1 MGRTSLFK
9 PEEIAGVT
17 DRDFAQVKQQYDE
30 ARAKAAAAA
39 KK

>member
-1 MGRTSLFK
+1 LFK
-9 PEEIAGVT
+9 PEEINVSH
-17 DRDFAQVKQQYDE
+17 DRDFVAAKQQWEE

>member
-1 MGRTSLFK
+1 MGRTSLEL
-9 PEEIAGVT
+9 PIEGVLH
-17 DRDFAQVKQQYDE
+17 DRDFAGAKKEWDE